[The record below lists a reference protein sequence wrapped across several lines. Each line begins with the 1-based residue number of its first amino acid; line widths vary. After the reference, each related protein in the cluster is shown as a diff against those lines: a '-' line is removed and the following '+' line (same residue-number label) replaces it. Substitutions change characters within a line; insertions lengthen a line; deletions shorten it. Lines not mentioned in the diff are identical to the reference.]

1 MSAPSRLER
10 LRQLVAK
17 GSGDPFP
24 LYGLAMEYKRL
35 GRIEEAIRTFG
46 RLVEC
51 HPQYL
56 PAYYQLGAVLVLS
69 GGIRQA
75 RETLARGI
83 RIAEEQGNQHAR
95 DELVQALEELEGEG
109 VGP

>member
-10 LRQLVAK
+10 LRQLAAQ

-35 GRIEEAIRTFG
+35 GRIEEAVQAFG
-46 RLVEC
+46 RLLEL
-51 HPQYL
+51 HPRYV
-56 PAYYQLGAVLVLS
+56 PAYYQFGAALVLS
-69 GGIRQA
+69 GGIEQA

-83 RIAEEQGNQHAR
+83 RIAETQGNQHAR
-95 DELVQALEELEGEG
+95 EELVRALEELEQEEI
-109 VGP
+109 GP

>member
-10 LRQLVAK
+10 LRQLVST

-35 GRIEEAIRTFG
+35 GRIEESIQTFG
-46 RLVEC
+46 RLVDH
-51 HPQYL
+51 HPRYV
-56 PAYYQLGAVLVLS
+56 PVYYQFGAALVLS
-69 GGIRQA
+69 GEVGQA

-95 DELVQALEELEGEG
+95 EELARALEELEE
-109 VGP
+109 

>member
-46 RLVEC
+46 RLVEL
-51 HPQYL
+51 HPEYV
-56 PAYYQLGAVLVLS
+56 PAYYQYGAALVLS
-69 GGIRQA
+69 GGIRPA

-83 RIAEEQGNQHAR
+83 RIAEAQGNQHAR
-95 DELVQALEELEGEG
+95 EELVRALEELEE
-109 VGP
+109 

>member
-1 MSAPSRLER
+1 MTAPSRLET
-10 LRQLVAK
+10 LRKLAAK

-46 RLVEC
+46 RLVEL
-51 HPQYL
+51 HPQYV
-56 PAYYQLGAVLVLS
+56 PAYYQFGAALILS
-69 GGIRQA
+69 GGIGQA

-83 RIAEEQGNQHAR
+83 RIAEGQGNQHAR
-95 DELVQALEELEGEG
+95 EELVRALEELEQEET
-109 VGP
+109 GP

>member
-10 LRQLVAK
+10 LRQLVAQ

-35 GRIEEAIRTFG
+35 GRIEEAIQAFG
-46 RLVEC
+46 RLLDL
-51 HPQYL
+51 HPQYV
-56 PAYYQLGAVLVLS
+56 PAYYQFGTALVLS
-69 GGIRQA
+69 GGIEQA

-83 RIAEEQGNQHAR
+83 RIAETQGNRHAR
-95 DELVQALEELEGEG
+95 DELVQALEELEQEES
-109 VGP
+109 GP

>member
-10 LRQLVAK
+10 LRQLVAE

-24 LYGLAMEYKRL
+24 LYGLAMECKRL
-35 GRIEEAIRTFG
+35 GRIEEAIQTFG
-46 RLVEC
+46 RLVEL
-51 HPQYL
+51 HPQYI
-56 PAYYQLGAVLVLS
+56 PAYYQFGAALVS
-69 GGIRQA
+69 AGGIGQA

-95 DELVQALEELEGEG
+95 EELVRALEELEAEG
-109 VGP
+109 DGP